1 MRRSVLVVDDE
12 RVFRVMAEEALAHEG
27 FEVKTAATL
36 ARARAELSQFT
47 PDVIVL
53 DRRLPDGDGLSLIEA
68 ARGEGGAGPL
78 VIVVTAYGDVENA
91 VQALRAGASDYL
103 TKPIQLPDLLVKLNK
118 ALEARGLRDQ
128 LALAKSSALRPP
140 IVEGDGPAQRE
151 VRKRLESVAASPL
164 TPVLLIGPSGAG
176 KQCAAELLHAMTYPG
191 VSSAPF
197 VEVNCAAVPRDLF
210 ESELFGHEKGAFTDA
225 RAPRR
230 GLSELA
236 DGGTLFLDEVTE
248 LAAEAQAKLLK
259 FLDTMRFRRVGG
271 QREMEVRLRVVAAT
285 NQDAARLVD
294 EGKLRADLYHRLSVF
309 TVELPALRDRREDI
323 AKFVGGFVRYFSDR
337 VKKRVTK
344 VSPAALA
351 TLTAYDY
358 PGNIRELRN
367 IIERAV
373 ILARGSEL
381 SEHDIVLPH
390 RASQLPPAADVA
402 QPFFSVPFGQECP
415 PALEQI
421 EKAYVARVLDHFGGK
436 RMQAAQS
443 LGISYPTFLK
453 RLRELG
459 LD

>member
-1 MRRSVLVVDDE
+1 MKRSVLVVDDE
-12 RVFRVMAEEALAHEG
+12 RVFRVMAEEALQREG

-36 ARARAELSQFT
+36 AKARAELQHGA

-53 DRRLPDGDGLSLIEA
+53 DRRLPDGDGLDLLQT
-68 ARGEGGAGPL
+68 AREQGGAAL
-78 VIVVTAYGDVENA
+78 IVIVVTAYGDVENA
-91 VQALRAGASDYL
+91 VQALRAGATDYL

-128 LALAKSSALRPP
+128 LALAKSSTPRPP
-140 IVEGDGPAQRE
+140 ITRCDSPAERALQS
-151 VRKRLESVAASPL
+151 RLESVAQSPL
-164 TPVLLIGPSGAG
+164 TPVLLVGPSGAG
-176 KQCAAELLHAMTYPG
+176 KQCAAELLHAMTY
-191 VSSAPF
+191 SSGQAPF

-230 GLSELA
+230 GLTELA

-248 LAAEAQAKLLK
+248 LAEGSQAKLLK

-285 NQDAARLVD
+285 NQDTARLVE

-309 TVELPALRDRREDI
+309 TVELPALKQRREDI
-323 AKFVGGFVRYFSDR
+323 ATLAAGFVRHFAER
-337 VKKRVTK
+337 VKKRLTGI
-344 VSPAALA
+344 SPPATAL
-351 TLTAYDY
+351 LLSYDY

-373 ILARGSEL
+373 ILTRGPEL
-381 SEHDIVLPH
+381 TEQDIVLPRGGLSEAPA
-390 RASQLPPAADVA
+390 RAKPADAFFAIELRDQAPP
-402 QPFFSVPFGQECP
+402 P
-415 PALEQI
+415 LEQI
-421 EKAYVARVLDHFGGK
+421 EKSYVARVLEHFGGR

>member
-1 MRRSVLVVDDE
+1 MKRSVLVVDDE
-12 RVFRVMAEEALAHEG
+12 RVFRVMAEEALAGEG
-27 FEVKTAATL
+27 FEVKTAATI
-36 ARARAELSQFT
+36 ARARAELENFT

-53 DRRLPDGDGLSLIEA
+53 DRRLPDGDGLSLIETV
-68 ARGEGGAGPL
+68 RSEGSAGPIVL
-78 VIVVTAYGDVENA
+78 VVTAYGDVENA
-91 VQALRAGASDYL
+91 VQALRAGATDYL

-128 LALAKSSALRPP
+128 LALVKSSALRPP
-140 IVEGDGPAQRE
+140 ITESGSPADRLLRQR
-151 VRKRLESVAASPL
+151 LQSVAQSPL
-164 TPVLLIGPSGAG
+164 TPVLLLGPSGAG
-176 KQCAAELLHAMTYPG
+176 KQCAAELLHAMTYQNSG
-191 VSSAPF
+191 APF
-197 VEVNCAAVPRDLF
+197 VEVNCAAIPGELF

-230 GLSELA
+230 GLIELA

-248 LAAEAQAKLLK
+248 LAEHSQAKLLK

-271 QREMEVRLRVVAAT
+271 QREMEVRLRVVAAS
-285 NQDAARLVD
+285 NQDPARLVD

-309 TVELPALRDRREDI
+309 TIELAPLRERREDI
-323 AKFVGGFVRYFSDR
+323 PKLVDGFVRYFSDR
-337 VKKRVTK
+337 VKKRVTQ
-344 VSPAALA
+344 VSPGAMEQLS
-351 TLTAYDY
+351 AYDY

-373 ILARGSEL
+373 ILSHGHEL
-381 SEHDIVLPH
+381 SEHDIVLPSH
-390 RASQLPPAADVA
+390 TGETAAKADPAFFAVA
-402 QPFFSVPFGQECP
+402 LSGTEP
-415 PALEQI
+415 PALEQV
-421 EKAYVARVLDHFGGK
+421 EKTYVARVLSHFGGK

>member
-1 MRRSVLVVDDE
+1 MKRSVLVVDDE
-12 RVFRVMAEEALAHEG
+12 RVFRVMAEEALAREG

-36 ARARAELSQFT
+36 ARARAELERST
-47 PDVIVL
+47 PDMIVL
-53 DRRLPDGDGLSLIEA
+53 DRRLPDGDGLDLMQA
-68 ARGEGGAGPL
+68 ARDAGTAAPL

-91 VQALRAGASDYL
+91 VQALRAGATDYL
-103 TKPIQLPDLLVKLNK
+103 TKPIQLPDLIVKLDK

-128 LALAKSSALRPP
+128 LTLAKNSSPRPP
-140 IVEGDGPAQRE
+140 ITRCDSAAERALQQGLQ
-151 VRKRLESVAASPL
+151 SVAQSPL

-176 KQCAAELLHAMTYPG
+176 KQCAAELLHAMTHPSG
-191 VSSAPF
+191 QAPF

-230 GLSELA
+230 GLVELA

-248 LAAEAQAKLLK
+248 LPESSQAKLLK

-285 NQDAARLVD
+285 NQDTERLVA

-309 TVELPALRDRREDI
+309 TIELPPLTERREDI
-323 AKFVGGFVRYFSDR
+323 PSLAEGFARYFADR
-337 VKKRVTK
+337 VKKRVTGIA
-344 VSPAALA
+344 PAARAL
-351 TLTAYDY
+351 LTSYDY

-373 ILARGSEL
+373 ILTRGAEL
-381 SEHDIVLPH
+381 TEQDIVLRSRVAAAH
-390 RASQLPPAADVA
+390 ASRPPSAA
-402 QPFFSVPFGQECP
+402 FFAVELKGEAP
-415 PALEQI
+415 PPLEHV
-421 EKAYVARVLDHFGGK
+421 ERNYVARVLEHFGGK
-436 RMQAAQS
+436 RMQAAHS